1 MPVSEGARRRW
12 CVSTGDGRDKIAPIR
27 LEEPCGGCR
36 LRLAQKLSPDS
47 SGSIATSSA
56 ASRHRSAGLRRRP
69 SSSKMRTSF
78 RLRPSGTRTCSRA
91 ALALS
96 GRSTTSVTPTPEV
109 TVNRIAW
116 ERPSL
121 WLYGRSQTHINE
133 ISFQP
138 PQARRV
144 MISRIKRLKV
154 NSSRPG
160 CAVGGKSKP
169 SSYSRAASVEDC
181 DTLSTPEVCDALSK
195 REVLIAV

>member
-1 MPVSEGARRRW
+1 LFQSKTRADKTPSNPHTKRPPSRPDSRLPLVSLKRGLEGQP
-12 CVSTGDGRDKIAPIR
+12 S
-27 LEEPCGGCR
+27 
-36 LRLAQKLSPDS
+36 S
-47 SGSIATSSA
+47 SGSIATSRA
-56 ASRHRSAGLRRRP
+56 AGRHNSAGVGCEP

-78 RLRPSGTRTCSRA
+78 RSRPSSTRTCSRA

-121 WLYGRSQTHINE
+121 WPNGRSQTHINE
-133 ISFQP
+133 TSFQP